1 MPTTKVVDTELFARA
16 VELTGIKSESALM
29 KEALKALIDRETVRR
44 AASFGDRKPKGDS
57 PKSRHFDEH
66 IYDTD

>member
-1 MPTTKVVDTELFARA
+1 MKTTEVQEAELFARA
-16 VELTGIKSESALM
+16 GELTGIKNKSALVR
-29 KEALKALIDRETVRR
+29 EALKVLIERENIRR
-44 AASFGDRKPKGDS
+44 VEHFGDRKPKGDT

>member
-1 MPTTKVVDTELFARA
+1 MPEVKIADTELFARA
-16 VELTGIKSESALM
+16 VELTGIKSESALI
-29 KEALKALIDRETVRR
+29 KEALKALIERETVRR
-44 AASFGDRKPKGDS
+44 VATLSDRKPKGSS

>member
-1 MPTTKVVDTELFARA
+1 MTTTEKPDAALLARA
-16 VELTGIKSESALM
+16 GELTGITDEKALM
-29 KEALKALIDRETVRR
+29 REALKALIDRETIRR
-44 AASFGDRKPKGDS
+44 GAQGRKPKGTT